1 MTRCR
6 RSSQKAPLDSLEDFV
21 RSVRHEEDRIRAD
34 LRAAEREVEIEKE
47 YSARVKR
54 EREDLRLEVKEVE
67 EEKMRLKEQVKEL
80 STEVN
85 TLKTQAQRYVE
96 TEKKVTADLQRQVEK
111 HLRTMMLAL
120 NESFRASGLVFDPE
134 VQMPGFTHTSQP
146 YPYWQY
152 YKKCAG
158 IIPKSSHRWAC
169 R

>member
-1 MTRCR
+1 MTGIAIGTAADIDENGGGGGGGYDA
-6 RSSQKAPLDSLEDFV
+6 KWAGSLLGWLCAGEGRGCV
-21 RSVRHEEDRIRAD
+21 WRLIGEE
-34 LRAAEREVEIEKE
+34 EE
-47 YSARVKR
+47 
-54 EREDLRLEVKEVE
+54 EVE

-134 VQMPGFTHTSQP
+134 VQMPGFTHTSHP
-146 YPYWQY
+146 DPDWQY
-152 YKKCAG
+152 YRKF
-158 IIPKSSHRWAC
+158 SHRWAC